1 MIFLL
6 RYQMDDVTDVIIG
19 PYQAILQDLF
29 KLIQER
35 LPANHP
41 YRLFPFPFTEDQ
53 QNDIFEVAARRMH
66 IRFDVIPLRD

>member
-19 PYQAILQDLF
+19 PYHAILQDLF
-29 KLIQER
+29 KLIQDR

-41 YRLFPFPFTEDQ
+41 YRHFALPFTEDQ
-53 QNDIFEVAARRMH
+53 QNDIFEVAARRMR
-66 IRFDVIPLRD
+66 IRFDVIPLA